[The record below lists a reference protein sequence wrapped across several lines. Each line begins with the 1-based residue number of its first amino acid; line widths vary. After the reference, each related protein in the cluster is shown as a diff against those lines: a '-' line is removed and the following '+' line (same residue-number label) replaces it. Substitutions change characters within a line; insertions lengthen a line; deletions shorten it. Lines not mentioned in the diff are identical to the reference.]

1 MQPSFSR
8 KSMETSLNLSATGL
22 LLILVAAS
30 SLFVMFS
37 LNHINYIVHGELYNF
52 GLQFSYRWAMP
63 YWIFSGIVFSFC
75 WVNISL
81 AIALT
86 FYLLK
91 RSRAKAQH
99 SSPQNPVAERERYK
113 TLCEKGHQSKL
124 IEYDTF
130 ASIESPGSRTD
141 LEPEDEPLQMD
152 AERSKNGVQISIVE
166 KTTDREQR
174 IAHSNKTDAAGEETA
189 LPSD

>member
-1 MQPSFSR
+1 
-8 KSMETSLNLSATGL
+8 METALNLSATGL

-99 SSPQNPVAERERYK
+99 SIPQNPVAERDRYN
-113 TLCEKGHQSKL
+113 TLCEKSHQSKL
-124 IEYDTF
+124 SEYDTF
-130 ASIESPGSRTD
+130 APIESPGSRSD
-141 LEPEDEPLQMD
+141 LEPRNEPSQMD
-152 AERSKNGVQISIVE
+152 TARAENMLQISIGE
-166 KTTDREQR
+166 KTTDREQQ
-174 IAHSNKTDAAGEETA
+174 IAHASRTDEAGEETA